1 MATRR
6 RTLKR
11 KETIPDRPESVLSV
25 AAAVAQFVLIVIG
38 IIGLTA
44 AIFRDGGLLGTLVDK
59 LLGVDAISLL
69 ITLCVAGVAI
79 YFIHRWLERQFEKS
93 VARFYGTLAT
103 YAMMALGAYYLI
115 RYLLGY

>member
-1 MATRR
+1 MTTRR
-6 RTLKR
+6 RMFKK
-11 KETIPDRPESVLSV
+11 KELIPDRPESVLPLVV
-25 AAAVAQFVLIVIG
+25 ALGQFVLIVIG

-44 AIFRDGGLLGTLVDK
+44 AIFREDGLLASAADR
-59 LLGVDAISLL
+59 LLSVDAVSLL
-69 ITLCVAGVAI
+69 ITLAVAGVAL
-79 YFIHRWLERQFEKS
+79 YFIHRRLERRYEKS